1 MCTFLEPSPD
11 TLGQTDTVHGLLEE
25 KEPQEE
31 AALTGHLERPWQ
43 SPDARRGCVWGLA
56 PWKRETGKRAA
67 CLPPVPPGVDPF
79 PVRTWPGLGPTCF
92 SASPRMKAEDPVG
105 TTLWECT
112 LGGGGWAG
120 DRSPAAEPFPCGF
133 EGVLV
138 VTASAGDL
146 PF

>member
-1 MCTFLEPSPD
+1 M
-11 TLGQTDTVHGLLEE
+11 
-25 KEPQEE
+25 
-31 AALTGHLERPWQ
+31 
-43 SPDARRGCVWGLA
+43 A

-112 LGGGGWAG
+112 LVGGVDGGQFTSSGAFSLW
-120 DRSPAAEPFPCGF
+120 
-133 EGVLV
+133 V
-138 VTASAGDL
+138 
-146 PF
+146 